1 MSSVSFLQ
9 AGFSEDLAIDYVC
22 DLTGKIIQKNLHD
35 STSKKI
41 FIRCNDAEQ
50 AIKLDER
57 MWGYPKHLF
66 IPHKISTEKNS
77 KDCEVSI
84 SYPGI
89 KNIEE
94 FYYLVNLNPQ
104 LPSNYSEYK
113 ETLQIVIKDNSTNQE
128 IARESYKKCLGDG
141 IKPKYVEEN
150 EESF

>member
-1 MSSVSFLQ
+1 MKECGDIQNIYLFL
-9 AGFSEDLAIDYVC
+9 
-22 DLTGKIIQKNLHD
+22 
-35 STSKKI
+35 
-41 FIRCNDAEQ
+41 
-50 AIKLDER
+50 IKFLL
-57 MWGYPKHLF
+57 K
-66 IPHKISTEKNS
+66 KNS

-89 KNIEE
+89 KNNEE

-141 IKPKYVEEN
+141 IKPKYLEEN